1 MPRKNENQIQI
12 TCPNCKKVFL
22 MNKYNVKGRGNNLC
36 RECAKTKKFDYLIG
50 TKVNRV
56 EVIGYG
62 SDIERKDGT
71 KVKTFTCKCDCGKV
85 FTSYATVIKS
95 GHTKSCGCF
104 KTDLRR
110 GAWSGSNNPQF
121 ANLSEEERASA
132 DNIRKL
138 PEYEKWRQDV
148 ISRDFGECQK
158 CGSDLFIEVHHIRSY
173 KQNPGLAVNI
183 DNGIVLCST
192 CHREYHSFNGGTRKE
207 ATIESFNG
215 WFRRK

>member
-1 MPRKNENQIQI
+1 MGKKKQHVTA
-12 TCPNCKKVFL
+12 TCPMCNSPYTMLKENIKK
-22 MNKYNVKGRGNNLC
+22 RSTNLC
-36 RECAKTKKFDYLIG
+36 RRCVKRKTLSDLIG
-50 TKVNRV
+50 KTINDVQILGFDTDR
-56 EVIGYG
+56 IRSDG
-62 SDIERKDGT
+62 SHIAI
-71 KVKTFTCKCDCGKV
+71 FLCKCVCGKEFSAFANSV
-85 FTSYATVIKS
+85 KS

-207 ATIESFNG
+207 ATIESFNE

>member
-1 MPRKNENQIQI
+1 MTRKKKYITA
-12 TCPNCKKVFL
+12 TCPMCNSPYT
-22 MNKYNVKGRGNNLC
+22 MIEENVKKRNTNFCRRCVKRKTLSDLIGKTINDVHILGFGADRIRSDGSHTAIFLC
-36 RECAKTKKFDYLIG
+36 RC
-50 TKVNRV
+50 V
-56 EVIGYG
+56 
-62 SDIERKDGT
+62 
-71 KVKTFTCKCDCGKV
+71 CGKE
-85 FTSYATVIKS
+85 FSALATSVKN
-95 GHTKSCGCF
+95 GHTKSCGCYKIKVRSF
-104 KTDLRR
+104 S
-110 GAWSGSNNPQF
+110 WSGSNNPQF

-207 ATIESFNG
+207 ATIESFNE